1 MAGSSY
7 GDSSYTWKPG
17 DKTIIRVSK
26 STLGAV
32 DWCLQQL
39 WLDKTLPVQRAST
52 EPMTVG
58 NDVHYAL
65 ERFYMHCEE
74 DNDNIEVASEA
85 MLKGETK
92 KAYNAIEPLFPSAH
106 QMKENAWRD
115 PRDMKQPFYTAPY
128 AKNREWL
135 IRHEMERL
143 RYTAPEDFSP
153 LGNELRVEARA
164 TYNVPE
170 FGEIEVQF
178 VGIIDRIFDDGDG
191 GLALMELKTGKW
203 HPRKRSDMRRE
214 MAYYK
219 FLLEIADP
227 NDLPD
232 NIRGKT
238 VTHWG
243 WRFPKAD
250 HWHYEKTKGVSEKAM
265 HRRLVKL
272 LTAYLTEEFT
282 PCVTLNE
289 REDFKCGWCDFQQY
303 CPLYTPFD
311 MEAVS

>member
-1 MAGSSY
+1 MTR
-7 GDSSYTWKPG
+7 SSYTWKPG

-39 WLDKTLPVQRAST
+39 WLDKTLPVQREST

-92 KAYNAIEPLFPSAH
+92 KAYNAIEALFPSAY
-106 QMKENAWRD
+106 QMKENEWRD

-143 RYTAPEDFSP
+143 RHTAPEDFPP
-153 LGNELRVEARA
+153 LGNELRVEARV
-164 TYNVPE
+164 TYDVPE
-170 FGEIEVQF
+170 FGEVEVQF

-203 HPRKRSDMRRE
+203 HPRKMSAMRME

-219 FLLEIADP
+219 MLIELSTEDELKAVGL
-227 NDLPD
+227 NDT
-232 NIRGKT
+232 I

-243 WRFPKAD
+243 WRYSAAD
-250 HWHYEKTKGVSEKAM
+250 RLDYEPVKRVSERAM
-265 HRRLVKL
+265 QTSLNKL
-272 LTAYLTEEFT
+272 LRMYVEQDFPLTKD
-282 PCVTLNE
+282 
-289 REDFKCGWCDFQQY
+289 DFKCSYCDY
-303 CPLYTPFD
+303 MDLCPKYKT
-311 MEAVS
+311 